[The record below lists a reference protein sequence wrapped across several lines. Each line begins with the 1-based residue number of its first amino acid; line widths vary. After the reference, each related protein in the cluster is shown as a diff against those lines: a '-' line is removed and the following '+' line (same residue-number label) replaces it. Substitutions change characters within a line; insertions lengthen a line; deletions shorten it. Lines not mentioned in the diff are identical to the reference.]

1 MIKIKNKNG
10 LLYLLIALISAG
22 IALLFAPNSG
32 KVTRKKLKF
41 QARDMKD
48 SIDTSKD
55 NLVKDFKNSYF
66 EAVDEIDREY
76 SLLNKKQEELNETIS
91 SIENELTH

>member
-1 MIKIKNKNG
+1 MKNKNG

-22 IALLFAPNSG
+22 IALLFAPDSG

-41 QARDMKD
+41 QAKDMKK
-48 SIDTSKD
+48 SIDTGKD

-66 EAVDEIDREY
+66 EAVDEIDKEY
-76 SLLNKKQEELNETIS
+76 DLLSERQKQLKETIS